1 MLHLLSNIVCAFIPN
16 KACRDKVR
24 VMIRYPRRVREYVRF
39 ACTFGPNKQQC
50 NVKTRV
56 GYGCSNF
63 IVILD
68 DRYVFKFPLR
78 GDGRDVSIREKR
90 ITDQIRK
97 ISPIKIPRMELWQ
110 CKNVVVRKYE
120 FARGVLLTEIKPK
133 IIEKHRNHIAKQ
145 IAQFLYV
152 IGKSNPAEIRD
163 LKPRA
168 KDRPG
173 FLYGWN
179 HGDIWQNFILNPKTF
194 DITFFIDWECA
205 YFGSFEPML
214 RAASHHWDKFGY
226 RGIIVDVMA
235 EYTKLYFQSG
245 VKNK

>member
-50 NVKTRV
+50 NVRTRV

-120 FARGVLLTEIKPK
+120 FARGALLTEIEPK

-152 IGKSNPAEIRD
+152 IGKSNPADICD

-173 FLYGWN
+173 FMYGWN